1 MNDRSLP
8 QHRLRYSRALSGAV
22 ASLLLL
28 AVPAQAQRI
37 LGLGD
42 DAVTIPRGTLRVGIT
57 ADHTTQ
63 SVRWNGGR
71 LEGLGEAFT
80 GAAIGPAQL
89 SLLGPLQQLVRD
101 LGVPTFAA
109 SLGAPVLDLR
119 QRLFVTPLSV
129 EYGVTDWL
137 TIGVRA
143 PLVRSKAEASFLVRG
158 DSGRATLG
166 LNPLYLGSAVPAAN
180 RLTIDRYAAAAAN
193 LTSRRIA
200 CQANMGAA
208 PECPTILAE
217 LSSVGVLSARTTL
230 FANGLVTIYG
240 ASGLTGGRPYV
251 PMAGSAT
258 ELALLARVDSLRT
271 AFARYGITDITASTG
286 LPLGAQAPL
295 GTADVA
301 RLLADS
307 TDGFG
312 ARPLTGTAI
321 TGFGDVE
328 FSARLKLFDSFGA
341 PGAARF
347 SAGRFGIRQTIGV
360 DTRLGTGTPDQP
372 GDLIDLGTGTGTTA
386 ITIRSLT
393 DLVLTR
399 RLWATVN
406 VGYSTGAAGTERV
419 RVPTTPGAQLLESWR
434 ELDAAVRPGA
444 LLDVSFTPRWQLNDY
459 VALGAA
465 LRWRRKSADVHTID
479 SLVVDPY
486 LSPVPLDATA
496 LDATSG
502 FEVRQFGWHATFS
515 TLAARA
521 RGLPGL
527 AFEVSYSHEQAF
539 SSGEGIVPK
548 TWLDR
553 VQIRYYT
560 RLFGR

>member
-1 MNDRSLP
+1 MIDRSPP
-8 QHRLRYSRALSGAV
+8 QHTFLHSRALSVAV
-22 ASLLLL
+22 ASLLL
-28 AVPAQAQRI
+28 AFPAQAQRV
-37 LGLGD
+37 LGLGE

-63 SVRWNGGR
+63 SARWNGGR
-71 LEGLGEAFT
+71 LEGLGAAFT
-80 GAAIGPAQL
+80 GGALGPAQL

-109 SLGAPVLDLR
+109 SLGAPALDLR

-166 LNPLYLGSAVPAAN
+166 LNPLYQGSAVSAAN
-180 RLTIDRYAAAAAN
+180 RLTIDRYSAAATN
-193 LTSRRIA
+193 LTARRIA
-200 CQANMGAA
+200 CQANAGSA
-208 PECPTILAE
+208 PQCPTILAE
-217 LSSVGVLSARTTL
+217 LASVGALSNRTAL
-230 FANGLVTIYG
+230 FASGLVTIYG

-251 PMAGSAT
+251 PMVGSAA

-312 ARPLTGTAI
+312 ARPLTGTAV
-321 TGFGDVE
+321 TGFGDLQL
-328 FSARLKLFDSFGA
+328 SARVKLFDSFGV
-341 PGAARF
+341 PSAARF
-347 SAGRFGIRQTIGV
+347 SARRFGLRQTLGV
-360 DTRLGTGTPDQP
+360 DTRLGTGTSDQP
-372 GDLIDLGTGTGTTA
+372 GDLIDLGTGTGMTA

-393 DLVLTR
+393 DIVLNAR
-399 RLWATVN
+399 FWATVD
-406 VGYSTGAAGTERV
+406 VGYSKGVTSTERV
-419 RVPTTPGAQLLESWR
+419 RVPSTPGTRLLESWR
-434 ELDAAVRPGA
+434 ELDASVRPGA
-444 LLDVSFTPRWQLNDY
+444 LLDASVTPRWQLNDY
-459 VALGAA
+459 VALGAS
-465 LRWRRKSADVHTID
+465 LRWRRKSADAHVID
-479 SLVVDPY
+479 SLVLDPY
-486 LSPVPLDATA
+486 LSPVPLDAAA

-502 FEVRQFGWHATFS
+502 FAVRQFGWHATYS

-521 RGLPGL
+521 RGLDGL

-539 SSGEGIVPK
+539 ASGEGIVPK

-553 VQIRYYT
+553 VQVRYYT